1 MISLM
6 WNLIFKNY
14 TNEFIYKIETD
25 LQISKTNLRLSKGK
39 CVGGGINHFAIH
51 LKLIQHFKSTTIQEN
66 LKKKRSH
73 TYKKVDCY
81 KV

>member
-1 MISLM
+1 M
-6 WNLIFKNY
+6 WDLIKND
-14 TNEFIYKIETD
+14 TNALIYKTETD

-39 CVGGGINHFAIH
+39 CGGGGINHFAIH